1 MNSKCRA
8 LLLATMLALN
18 GTAYSQPARIDLQ
31 SCAPPNLREI
41 KRAFETDM
49 KKKDLRVLGLYTPD
63 ADFTNPDG
71 TTITGSAPLRNLFV
85 HVFKT
90 FDSDLHLRDGEILSS
105 MQGDCLDEGV
115 FTERL
120 RDRASGKVTLAKG
133 KYRFSYQRAG
143 HGKWRFRS
151 MAWQQ
156 PTRPE

>member
-1 MNSKCRA
+1 MA
-8 LLLATMLALN
+8 ATLALT
-18 GTAYSQPARIDLQ
+18 GTAYGQLARTDHQ
-31 SCAPPNLREI
+31 SCAPSNLREI

-49 KKKDLRVLGLYTPD
+49 KHKDMRVLALYTPD
-63 ADFTNPDG
+63 AVFTQPDG
-71 TTITGSAPLRNLFV
+71 TKILGAVPLRNLFM

-105 MQGDCLDEGV
+105 TQGDCLDEGV

-120 RDRASGKVTLAKG
+120 RDRASGKMTVAKG

-143 HGKWRFRS
+143 HDKWRFRS

-156 PTRPE
+156 STGSD